1 MPKLTVFFKDK
12 VIHSGLFENGI
23 VHIGRDETN
32 DLIID
37 SMAIAPAHA
46 VIIIRDDA
54 CTVKQLN
61 DEFPLIINGKK
72 TKACNLNDN
81 DTISIGKHDIVFNTV
96 KFIAPEASNNLIDED
111 VKLLNQEIDNDLQIP
126 AANLQIMNGSNI
138 GKVLQL
144 KKSMTRLGHDGNGVI
159 AILKRKEGYFVS
171 VLENAGTITINNE
184 PLNDKPLKLNMND
197 VLVVNNTSL
206 QFFLN

>member
-46 VIIIRDDA
+46 VIVIRDDA
-54 CTVKQLN
+54 CIIKQLN
-61 DEFPLIINGKK
+61 DEFPLIVNGKK
-72 TKACNLNDN
+72 TKACNLSDN

-96 KFIAPEASNNLIDED
+96 KFVAPDTSNSLIDEG
-111 VKLLNQEIDNDLQIP
+111 VKLLNLEIDNELHIP
-126 AANLQIMNGSNI
+126 AANLQILNGSNI

-144 KKSMTRLGHDGNGVI
+144 KNSLTRLGHDGNGVI

-171 VLENAGTITINNE
+171 VLENTGTITINNQ

-197 VLVVNNTSL
+197 VLVINNTSM